1 MKRQLFRLL
10 IGFVFGLVGVLSY
23 CTTQVENPITGEQ
36 QRIRLSPTEEV
47 QLGLQTRG
55 QLAQQFGGLYP
66 DASVQDSVQQM
77 GQRIVQQS
85 VVSQSEYPFEFHV
98 LQDSETVN
106 AFALPGG
113 QVFIT
118 NGLLQRLNSQSQLAG
133 ILGHEIGHVVARHG
147 AEHLAKRELGSTLVT
162 AVGIATTDEQGR
174 GRQTAAIA
182 RVANEM
188 IALQYGREAELE
200 SDRLGVQFMAEAGYD
215 PRGMIEV
222 MEILGSAQ
230 SSSPSPEFLSTHPNP
245 ENRIQRLEEA
255 IAEDFP
261 NGIPPELES
270 ERPNLTPVALLGY
283 SQFK

>member
-1 MKRQLFRLL
+1 M
-10 IGFVFGLVGVLSY
+10 SY

-55 QLAQQFGGLYP
+55 QLAEQFGGLYP
-66 DASVQDSVQQM
+66 DAAVQEAVQRV

-98 LQDSETVN
+98 LEDSQTVN

-113 QVFIT
+113 QIFIT
-118 NGLLQRLNSQSQLAG
+118 NGLMQRLNSQAQLAG

-162 AVGIATTDEQGR
+162 AVGIATTDDQG
-174 GRQTAAIA
+174 GGQQTAAIA

-188 IALQYGREAELE
+188 IALRYGREAELE
-200 SDRLGVQFMAEAGYD
+200 SDRLGVQFMAQAGYD
-215 PRGMIEV
+215 PRAMIQV

-230 SSSPSPEFLSTHPNP
+230 SGSRSPEFVSTHPNP

-261 NGIPPELES
+261 NGIPPQLES
-270 ERPNLTPVALLGY
+270 VLPHLTPVALWP
-283 SQFK
+283 